1 MDLFESIELLEGRKA
16 KGKKGESTEKGG
28 GKRSHAKSQKGRVKT
43 FDTIKDALG
52 ALSPGDI
59 FSTDGAD
66 RTYVVSKRTHGG
78 TDAAS
83 TVGGKIAKGFTPGS
97 STPGSSFASIKKH
110 AARTLIRYGKA
121 SKSLVKKYGSRS
133 QRKERGVKP
142 PKGGK

>member
-1 MDLFESIELLEGRKA
+1 MNLEESINLLEGRKA
-16 KGKKGESTEKGG
+16 KGKEGDTTEKGK
-28 GKRSHAKSQKGRVKT
+28 GKRGHTKSQKGRVKT
-43 FDTIKDALG
+43 FDTIKKALG
-52 ALSPGDI
+52 ALSPGAM

-97 STPGSSFASIKKH
+97 STPGSSFSSIKKH

-121 SKSLVKKYGSRS
+121 SKGLVKKYGSRS
-133 QRKERGVKP
+133 QLKDRGVK
-142 PKGGK
+142 K